1 MVTPADARAWDAF
14 VAGCQESRAKKEYEL
29 DRKSDSEARKDF
41 FHWLY
46 KAKDPETGKGYSL
59 QELNAECELLTIAGS
74 DTTATV
80 MSALLFYL
88 ARKQHVQEKLAK
100 EISTEFTSY
109 DDIKAGIK
117 LQSCRYLNAVLHEGL
132 RMAPPVSADISREVL
147 EGGTTIDGKYYPK
160 GTLVATAIWAI
171 QYNADYYP
179 EPSKFLPERWM
190 VGEAGSTEDSVAL
203 AESAFCAFSTGPRGC
218 VGKNM
223 AWLEMRILLA
233 KLIWTFEIRRDHD
246 NNLGGGS
253 PQSEWGRQNVDQYQ
267 TYDIYVSDRKGPLVQ
282 LKNRLH

>member
-1 MVTPADARAWDAF
+1 MMTPPDVRSWDAF
-14 VAGCQESRAKKEYEL
+14 VAGCQESRARKEYEL
-29 DRKSDSEARKDF
+29 DVKSNSEARKDF

-59 QELNAECELLTIAGS
+59 AELNAECELLTIAGS

-88 ARKQHVQEKLAK
+88 ARNQPVQERLAE
-100 EISTEFTSY
+100 EISESFTGY

-117 LQSCRYLNAVLHEGL
+117 LQSCRYLNAVLQESL
-132 RMAPPVSADISREVL
+132 RMAPPVAADISREVL
-147 EGGTTIDGKYYPK
+147 DGGTTIDGKYYPK
-160 GTLVATAIWAI
+160 GTLVATAIWAM

-179 EPSKFLPERWM
+179 EPSKFRPERWM

-223 AWLEMRILLA
+223 AWMEMRIVLA
-233 KLIWTFEIRRDHD
+233 KLIWTFEVRQNPHD
-246 NNLGGGS
+246 NLGGGS
-253 PQSEWGRQNVDQYQ
+253 PQMEWGRRNVDQYQ
-267 TYDIYVSDRKGPLVQ
+267 TYDIYVADRKGPLVQ
-282 LKNRLH
+282 LRNRLH